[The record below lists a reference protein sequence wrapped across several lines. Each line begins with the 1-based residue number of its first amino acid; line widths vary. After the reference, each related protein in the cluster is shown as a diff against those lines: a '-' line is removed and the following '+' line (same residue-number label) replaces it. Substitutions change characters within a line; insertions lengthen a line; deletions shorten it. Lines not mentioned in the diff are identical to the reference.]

1 MLAVYTILLLITVY
15 MPFIS
20 LLSLFFMV
28 FPFLYYSSKY
38 SLNYSIVF
46 FIGSLALSAIF
57 GTFAALPLTIIYG
70 TTGIAMGYCILKKR
84 DIFTAYVV
92 SSLVFLIDTVGY
104 YVVSI
109 VVFHFNFI
117 KDIKDLTL
125 QSVHQYAGVFDAM
138 GQKEAYTKMSDQ
150 VTAALKLFETIAP
163 SILLVSS
170 FAAVLIFMAVSFPIA
185 RRLGVNIPKWKPFRE
200 FQLPR
205 NIIWYYLF
213 TYILL
218 WVLKPSPG
226 TYLYVAIVNLV
237 FLTQILTII
246 QGISFVFFF
255 AYSQKWAKAVPV
267 MITIFSFLFS
277 PVIYVVGLL
286 GLADLG
292 FNLRKLVGKNHE

>member
-1 MLAVYTILLLITVY
+1 
-15 MPFIS
+15 
-20 LLSLFFMV
+20 MV

-38 SLNYSIVF
+38 SLKFSSVL
-46 FIGSLALSAIF
+46 FIGSIVITAIF
-57 GTFAALPLTIIYG
+57 ANIAFIPFTVVYG
-70 TTGIAMGYCILKKR
+70 TVGIAIGYCILKNR
-84 DIFTAYVV
+84 TFLTVYVV
-92 SSLVFLIDTVGY
+92 SSLVFLVDIVVY

-109 VVFHFNFI
+109 VFFHFNFI
-117 KDIKDLTL
+117 KDSENLTL
-125 QSVHQYAGVFDAM
+125 QSIHNYAGIYNAL
-138 GQKEAYTKMSDQ
+138 GQKEAYTQMEVK
-150 VTAALKLFETIAP
+150 VTAAIKLIDTIFP
-163 SILLVSS
+163 SALLIMS
-170 FAAVLIFMAVSFPIA
+170 FATVLIFIAANFPIA

-226 TYLYVAIVNLV
+226 TYLYMAIVNLV
-237 FLTQILTII
+237 FLTQILMII

-255 AYSQKWAKAVPV
+255 AYSQKWAKVVPV

-277 PVIYVVGLL
+277 PVIYLVGLL

-292 FNLRKLVGKNHE
+292 FNLRKHVGKNHE

>member
-1 MLAVYTILLLITVY
+1 MLAVYTVLLLITVY

-38 SLNYSIVF
+38 SLKFSVVL

-57 GTFAALPLTIIYG
+57 GTFAALPLTLIYG

-84 DIFTAYVV
+84 TIFTAYVV
-92 SSLVFLIDTVGY
+92 SSLVFLIDTVVY

-117 KDIKDLTL
+117 KDIEDLTL

-226 TYLYVAIVNLV
+226 TYLYMAIVNLV

-246 QGISFVFFF
+246 QGLSFIFFV
-255 AYSQKWAKAVPV
+255 AYSQKWTKAVPV

-277 PVIYVVGLL
+277 PVIYLVGLL

>member
-1 MLAVYTILLLITVY
+1 
-15 MPFIS
+15 
-20 LLSLFFMV
+20 MV

-38 SLNYSIVF
+38 SLKFSIVL

-57 GTFAALPLTIIYG
+57 GTFAALPLTLIYG

-84 DIFTAYVV
+84 TIFTAYVV
-92 SSLVFLIDTVGY
+92 SSLVFLIDTVVY

-109 VVFHFNFI
+109 VFFHFNFI
-117 KDIKDLTL
+117 KDTEDLTL

-226 TYLYVAIVNLV
+226 TYLYMAIVNLV

-277 PVIYVVGLL
+277 PVIYLVGLL